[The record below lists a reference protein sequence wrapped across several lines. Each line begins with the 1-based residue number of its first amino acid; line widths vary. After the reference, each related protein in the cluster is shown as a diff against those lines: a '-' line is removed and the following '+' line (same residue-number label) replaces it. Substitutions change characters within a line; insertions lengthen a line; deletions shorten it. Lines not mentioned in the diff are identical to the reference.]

1 MKLEQNLLIINMINT
16 NITTSEFNKLTVEDF
31 AARLKQANLVAE
43 VDFDDRLKSLDQ
55 KLKQSKTFSSSKLIK
70 KAENI
75 WLKLF

>member
-16 NITTSEFNKLTVEDF
+16 NITTPEFNKLTVEDF

-70 KAENI
+70 KAESI